1 MKATVYDI
9 QGKEKGSV
17 ELDDSVFN
25 IQPNKSAIYYSLRAE
40 LANSRQGTAFTKSRS
55 EVRGGGRKPYR
66 QKGTG
71 RARAGS
77 RRSPLWKGGGV
88 TFGPRPRDY
97 RVSIPRRMKQL
108 SIKSVLSLKNRENSL
123 KVVEDF
129 AIETGKTKD
138 LYTVANSLVENG
150 KREKVLL
157 IAKDRDDL
165 TRRAGRNIAWLDYH
179 DAGLLSV
186 KDLFYATQLVMTE
199 SAVKALNE
207 KYK

>member
-1 MKATVYDI
+1 
-9 QGKEKGSV
+9 
-17 ELDDSVFN
+17 
-25 IQPNKSAIYYSLRAE
+25 
-40 LANSRQGTAFTKSRS
+40 
-55 EVRGGGRKPYR
+55 
-66 QKGTG
+66 
-71 RARAGS
+71 
-77 RRSPLWKGGGV
+77 
-88 TFGPRPRDY
+88 
-97 RVSIPRRMKQL
+97 
-108 SIKSVLSLKNRENSL
+108 
-123 KVVEDF
+123 VVEDF